1 MIHYSLDMSWIWKPW
16 GWAAASHTTALGNA
30 RAAATELSRLR
41 VEREDVELFLAGRS
55 DEVRRVG
62 AG

>member
-1 MIHYSLDMSWIWKPW
+1 V
-16 GWAAASHTTALGNA
+16 AVANA
-30 RAAATELSRLR
+30 RAAATELSRIR

-55 DEVRRVG
+55 DGVRRMG

>member
-1 MIHYSLDMSWIWKPW
+1 MSWIWRPW
-16 GWAAASHTTALGNA
+16 GWPTASNAAALANA
-30 RAAATELSRLR
+30 RAATSELSRLR

-55 DEVRRVG
+55 AAVRRVG